1 MHKSLQTILLST
13 VLAITPFASYKIIG
27 KYYESKAAQELAAA
41 LEKNALRE
49 QRKLIAQ
56 QSRSV
61 EEALIELHSFGSSG
75 VEAVLALYSGR
86 GLSEADA
93 KSKVIESN
101 KWEAT
106 AESVKKL
113 KINFVKLRFE

>member
-1 MHKSLQTILLST
+1 MH
-13 VLAITPFASYKIIG
+13 
-27 KYYESKAAQELAAA
+27 
-41 LEKNALRE
+41 
-49 QRKLIAQ
+49 
-56 QSRSV
+56 
-61 EEALIELHSFGSSG
+61 
-75 VEAVLALYSGR
+75 LALYSGR